1 MTARL
6 AGRLV
11 LLAAG
16 VAGVGALLVVG
27 FGALP
32 SFGDVQHGYGVR
44 AVAASLAHRAA
55 NTVGSVT
62 FDQRAFDTMGE
73 ELIMFAA
80 ATSAVMLLRRM
91 RDEEEQQ
98 ARHDYGGE
106 DVFGALRLTGAAFL
120 PITLL
125 VGCYVIAHGHLSPGG
140 GFQGG
145 VVLAT
150 GMHLAYL
157 AGDYRVLERLRPSS
171 LLDIAESGAVAGF
184 LAVGLIGMGL
194 TGSFLDNWVP
204 LGTFGDLLSAGT
216 VPILNGLVGIEV
228 GAALVLLVARFLDQA
243 LLIRQE
249 GEDA

>member
-1 MTARL
+1 MSTRA
-6 AGRLV
+6 AFRLV
-11 LLAAG
+11 LLALG
-16 VAGVGALLVVG
+16 VAGVAAVLVVG

-32 SFGDVQHGYGVR
+32 HFGQVPHGYGVR
-44 AVAASLAHRAA
+44 AVAAALHQRTA
-55 NTVGSVT
+55 NAVGSVT

-80 ATSAVMLLRRM
+80 AASALMLLRRM
-91 RDEEEQQ
+91 RDEDEQE
-98 ARHDYGGE
+98 AERGYGEE
-106 DVFGALRLTGAAFL
+106 DVFGALRLTGTAFL

-157 AGDYRVLERLRPSS
+157 AGDYRVLQRLRPSS
-171 LLDIAESGAVAGF
+171 VLDVAEAGAVAGY
-184 LAVGLIGMGL
+184 LGVGLVGLGL
-194 TGSFLDNWVP
+194 TGSFLDNWLP
-204 LGTFGDLLSAGT
+204 LGTFGSLLSAGT
-216 VPILNGLVGIEV
+216 VPVLNGVVGIEV

-243 LLIRQE
+243 LLIRRE
-249 GEDA
+249 GDDA

>member
-1 MTARL
+1 MSTRL

-11 LLAAG
+11 LLALG
-16 VAGVGALLVVG
+16 VAGVAAVLVVG

-32 SFGDVQHGYGVR
+32 HFGDVSHGYGVR
-44 AVAASLAHRAA
+44 AVAASLSHRTA
-55 NTVGSVT
+55 NAVGSVT

-91 RDEEEQQ
+91 RDEDEDE
-98 ARHDYGGE
+98 AEFGYGGE
-106 DVFGALRLTGAAFL
+106 DVVGALRLTGTAFL
-120 PITLL
+120 PVTLL
-125 VGCYVIAHGHLSPGG
+125 VGCYVIAHGHLTPGG

-157 AGDYRVLERLRPSS
+157 AGDYKVLERLRPSS
-171 LLDIAESGAVAGF
+171 LLDIVESGAVAGY
-184 LAVGLIGMGL
+184 LAVGLIGLGL
-194 TGSFLDNWVP
+194 TGSFLANWVP
-204 LGTFGDLLSAGT
+204 LGSFGDLLSAGT
-216 VPILNGLVGIEV
+216 VPVLNGLVGIEV

-243 LLIRQE
+243 LLIRGE

>member
-1 MTARL
+1 MSPRL
-6 AGRLV
+6 VGRLV
-11 LLAAG
+11 LLAGG
-16 VAGVGALLVVG
+16 VAGLGAVLVVG

-32 SFGDVQHGYGVR
+32 PFGEVPHGYGVR
-44 AVAASLAHRAA
+44 AVGAAIGHHTA
-55 NTVGSVT
+55 NVVGSVT

-91 RDEEEQQ
+91 RDEDEGQ
-98 ARHDYGGE
+98 ASLGYGDE
-106 DVFGALRLTGAAFL
+106 DVFGALRLTGTAFL

-125 VGCYVIAHGHLSPGG
+125 VGCYVIAHGHLTPGG

-171 LLDIAESGAVAGF
+171 LLDIAESGAVAGY

-194 TGSFLDNWVP
+194 TGSFLANWVP
-204 LGTFGDLLSAGT
+204 LGSFGQLLSAGT
-216 VPILNGLVGIEV
+216 VPVLNGLVGIEV

-243 LLIRQE
+243 LLIRRE

>member
-1 MTARL
+1 MSPRL
-6 AGRLV
+6 VGRLV
-11 LLAAG
+11 LLIGG
-16 VAGVGALLVVG
+16 VAGVAAVLVVG

-32 SFGDVQHGYGVR
+32 HFGDVQHGYGVR
-44 AVAASLAHRAA
+44 AVAASLSHRTA
-55 NTVGSVT
+55 NVVGSLT
-62 FDQRAFDTMGE
+62 FDQRGFDTMGE

-91 RDEEEQQ
+91 REEEEGE
-98 ARHDYGGE
+98 AEFGYGRE
-106 DVFGALRLTGAAFL
+106 DVFGALRLTGTAFL
-120 PITLL
+120 PVTLL
-125 VGCYVIAHGHLSPGG
+125 VGCYVIAHGHLTPGG

-171 LLDIAESGAVAGF
+171 LLDIAESGAVAGY
-184 LAVGLIGMGL
+184 LAVGLIGLGL
-194 TGSFLDNWVP
+194 TGSFLANWVP
-204 LGTFGDLLSAGT
+204 LGTFGNLLSAGT
-216 VPILNGLVGIEV
+216 VPVLNGLVGIEV

-243 LLIRQE
+243 LLIRGE

>member
-1 MTARL
+1 VSPRL

-11 LLAAG
+11 LLTGG
-16 VAGVGALLVVG
+16 VAGVAAVLVVG

-32 SFGDVQHGYGVR
+32 PFGHVAHGYGVR
-44 AVAASLAHRAA
+44 AIAASLSHRTA
-55 NTVGSVT
+55 NVVGSVT

-80 ATSAVMLLRRM
+80 ATSAVMLLRLM
-91 RDEEEQQ
+91 REEEEGE
-98 ARHDYGGE
+98 AEFGYGRE
-106 DVFGALRLTGAAFL
+106 DVFGALRLTGTAFL
-120 PITLL
+120 PVTLL
-125 VGCYVIAHGHLSPGG
+125 VGCYVIAHGHLTPGG

-157 AGDYRVLERLRPSS
+157 AGDYKVLERLRPSS
-171 LLDIAESGAVAGF
+171 LLDIAESGAVAGY
-184 LAVGLIGMGL
+184 LAVGLIGLGL
-194 TGSFLDNWVP
+194 TGSFLTNWVP

-216 VPILNGLVGIEV
+216 VPVLNGLVGIEV

-243 LLIRQE
+243 LLIR
-249 GEDA
+249 GEDQDA